1 MTGDGP
7 TLMGWCNP
15 VVAPALACLHLHS
28 SGESLRCLLVR
39 RKLQLAAG
47 GSTTTNTRIKD
58 QEKDRVGQDW
68 GFRILDLVLGSKQ
81 GPAREKLAIK

>member
-1 MTGDGP
+1 M

-28 SGESLRCLLVR
+28 SGESLPPLLVR

-58 QEKDRVGQDW
+58 QEKDRLDQDW
-68 GFRILDLVLGSKQ
+68 GLFRILDLVPGSKQ
-81 GPAREKLAIK
+81 RPAREKLLPAG